1 MKIAIFT
8 DTFSPE
14 INGVTKNLDRLLNYF
29 SEARIEYLVF
39 APETEPRIENI
50 HEKNVV
56 RMKSLNFFLYPELKF
71 SLPNYL
77 KIKAKLSEFK
87 ADLFHL
93 ITPFNIGLTGLY
105 AARQSDTPLVASY
118 HTNFD
123 QYLDYYQIN
132 FLEKA
137 AWKYLRWF
145 HDQALRNYCP
155 SEETKKELAKR
166 DFINLD
172 IWGRGID
179 AELFSPRHR
188 NQKFI
193 KENGLEDKISLLY
206 VGRLA
211 REKNLSLLIESF
223 KRLNKK
229 YKNKIELIITGDGPE
244 LKRLKKELPGNVIF
258 TGFKN
263 GIELSQIYA
272 SADIFAFP
280 SVTETYGNV
289 VIEAMASGLPVVA
302 VMAGGVKENLI
313 NNYNG
318 LAVEEAEAA
327 EFTAR
332 LEELIVNHKLRKS
345 LAHNA
350 RHYALDQSWDHVFE
364 KLDKSYRKVIKDYQ
378 SVYGRASY
386 KDYNS
391 GKEVV

>member
-29 SEARIEYLVF
+29 SEAGIKYLVF
-39 APETEPRIENI
+39 APETEPRIDNI

-77 KIKAKLSEFK
+77 KIKSKLAKFN

-105 AARQSDTPLVASY
+105 AARQTDTPLVASY

-145 HDQALRNYCP
+145 HDQAMRNYCP
-155 SEETKKELAKR
+155 SEETKNELAKR

-179 AELFSPRHR
+179 AKLFSPEHKS
-188 NQKFI
+188 QQFI
-193 KENGLEDKISLLY
+193 EKNALEDKITLLY

-223 KRLNKK
+223 KRLNQK
-229 YKNKIELIITGDGPE
+229 YKKKIELIITGDGPE
-244 LKRLKKELPGNVIF
+244 LKRLQKELPDNVIF

-263 GIELSQIYA
+263 GIELSRIYA

-302 VMAGGVKENLI
+302 VLAGGVKENLI

-318 LAVEEAEAA
+318 LASKKNDEA

-332 LEELIVNHKLRKS
+332 LEELIVNDKLRKL

-350 RHYALDQSWDHVFE
+350 RQHALEQSWDHVFE
-364 KLDKSYRKVIKDYQ
+364 KLDRSYQKVIKDYV
-378 SVYGRASY
+378 SVYGRADSRGY
-386 KDYNS
+386 KQKKDI
-391 GKEVV
+391 G

>member
-1 MKIAIFT
+1 MKIVIFT
-8 DTFSPE
+8 DTFSPQ

-29 SEARIEYLVF
+29 SANGIEYLVF

-56 RMKSLNFFLYPELKF
+56 RMRSLNFFLYPELKF

-77 KIKAKLSEFK
+77 KIKSKLSEFN

-105 AARQSDTPLVASY
+105 AARQTDTPIVASY

-123 QYLDYYQIN
+123 QYLDYYNIN

-179 AELFSPRHR
+179 AELFSPKHR
-188 NQKFI
+188 DQEFI
-193 KENGLEDKISLLY
+193 KNYGLEDKISLLY

-211 REKNLSLLIESF
+211 REKNLSLLIESL
-223 KRLNKK
+223 KRLNQK
-229 YKNKIELIITGDGPE
+229 YKKKIELIITGDGPE
-244 LKRLKKELPGNVIF
+244 LKRLKKEVPDNVIF
-258 TGFKN
+258 TGFKS
-263 GIELSQIYA
+263 GLKLSRIYA

-313 NNYNG
+313 NKYNG
-318 LAVEEAEAA
+318 LAAEKNDID
-327 EFTAR
+327 EFTAK
-332 LEELIVNHKLRKS
+332 LEELIVNDKLRKS
-345 LAHNA
+345 LGHNA
-350 RHYALDQSWDHVFE
+350 RQFALEQSWGHVFDKLDQS
-364 KLDKSYRKVIKDYQ
+364 YQKVIQDYV
-378 SVYGRASY
+378 SVYGRVNYSE
-386 KDYNS
+386 YNQKRDI
-391 GKEVV
+391 G

>member
-29 SEARIEYLVF
+29 SEVGIEYLVF

-56 RMKSLNFFLYPELKF
+56 RMKSLDFFLYPELKF
-71 SLPNYL
+71 SLPNYI
-77 KIKAKLSEFK
+77 KIKSKLSQFK

-105 AARQSDTPLVASY
+105 AARQTDTPLVASY

-132 FLEKA
+132 FLKKA

-155 SEETKKELAKR
+155 SEETKNELAKR

-179 AELFSPRHR
+179 PELFAPKHR
-188 NQKFI
+188 SQKFI
-193 KENGLEDKISLLY
+193 ERNGLKDKITLLY

-223 KRLNKK
+223 KRLNQK
-229 YKNKIELIITGDGPE
+229 YKKKIELIITGNGPE
-244 LKRLKKELPGNVIF
+244 LKRLKKELPDNVIF
-258 TGFKN
+258 TGFKS
-263 GIELSQIYA
+263 GVELSQIYA

-318 LAVEEAEAA
+318 LAAEEDEAA
-327 EFTAR
+327 EFKAR
-332 LEELIVNHKLRKS
+332 LEELIVNDKLRKT

-350 RHYALDQSWDHVFE
+350 RNYALDQSWDHVFE
-364 KLDKSYRKVIKDYQ
+364 KLHISYRKVIKDYV
-378 SVYGRASY
+378 SVYGSVSSIEY
-386 KDYNS
+386 NQKKDI
-391 GKEVV
+391 G

>member
-29 SEARIEYLVF
+29 SEAGIEYLVF

-50 HEKNVV
+50 HEKHVV

-77 KIKAKLSEFK
+77 KIKSKLVEFN

-105 AARQSDTPLVASY
+105 AARQTDTPLVASY

-179 AELFSPRHR
+179 AELFSPEHR
-188 NQKFI
+188 SQQFI
-193 KENGLEDKISLLY
+193 EENGLTDKISLLY

-211 REKNLSLLIESF
+211 REKNLSLLVESF
-223 KRLNKK
+223 KRLNQK
-229 YKNKIELIITGDGPE
+229 YKKKIELIITGDGPE
-244 LKRLKKELPGNVIF
+244 LKRLQKELPDNVIF

-263 GIELSQIYA
+263 GLELSQIYA
-272 SADIFAFP
+272 STDIFAFP

-289 VIEAMASGLPVVA
+289 VIEAMASGLPVVP

-318 LAVEEAEAA
+318 LAVESNDAA
-327 EFTAR
+327 EFTAK
-332 LEELIVNHKLRKS
+332 LEELIVNQRLRK
-345 LAHNA
+345 LLTHNA
-350 RHYALDQSWDHVFE
+350 RQYALEESWDQVFE
-364 KLDKSYRKVIKDYQ
+364 KLDRSYQKVIKDYQ
-378 SVYGRASY
+378 SVYGRVASSENNQ
-386 KDYNS
+386 KREI
-391 GKEVV
+391 G

>member
-1 MKIAIFT
+1 
-8 DTFSPE
+8 
-14 INGVTKNLDRLLNYF
+14 
-29 SEARIEYLVF
+29 
-39 APETEPRIENI
+39 
-50 HEKNVV
+50 
-56 RMKSLNFFLYPELKF
+56 MKSLNFFLYPELKF
-71 SLPNYL
+71 SLPNFL
-77 KIKAKLSEFK
+77 KIKSKLTEFK

-105 AARQSDTPLVASY
+105 AARQTETPIVASY

-179 AELFSPRHR
+179 AELFSPEHKS
-188 NQKFI
+188 QKFI
-193 KENGLEDKISLLY
+193 RKNGLEDKISLLY

-223 KRLNKK
+223 KRLNQK
-229 YKNKIELIITGDGPE
+229 YKKKIELIITGDGPE
-244 LKRLKKELPGNVIF
+244 LSRLKNEMPENVIF

-302 VMAGGVKENLI
+302 VLAGGVKENLI

-318 LAVEEAEAA
+318 LAVEKDEAA

-350 RHYALDQSWDHVFE
+350 RQYALEQRWDQVFE
-364 KLDKSYRKVIKDYQ
+364 ELEQSYQKVIQDYV
-378 SVYGRASY
+378 SVYGRVDIENNNQ
-386 KDYNS
+386 KNCLT
-391 GKEVV
+391 

>member
-29 SEARIEYLVF
+29 SEAGIEYLVF

-50 HEKNVV
+50 HEKHVV

-77 KIKAKLSEFK
+77 KIKSKLVEFN

-105 AARQSDTPLVASY
+105 AARQTDTPLVASY

-155 SEETKKELAKR
+155 SEETKKALAKR

-179 AELFSPRHR
+179 AELFSPEHR
-188 NQKFI
+188 SQQFI
-193 KENGLEDKISLLY
+193 EENGLTDKISLLY

-211 REKNLSLLIESF
+211 REKNLSLLVESF
-223 KRLNKK
+223 KRLNQK
-229 YKNKIELIITGDGPE
+229 YKKKIELIITGDGPE
-244 LKRLKKELPGNVIF
+244 LKRLQKELPDNVIF

-263 GIELSQIYA
+263 GLELSQIYA

-318 LAVEEAEAA
+318 LAVESNDAA
-327 EFTAR
+327 EFTAK
-332 LEELIVNHKLRKS
+332 LEELIVNQRLRKL

-350 RHYALDQSWDHVFE
+350 RQYALEESWDQVFE
-364 KLDKSYRKVIKDYQ
+364 KLDRSYQKVIKDYQ
-378 SVYGRASY
+378 SVYGRSY
-386 KDYNS
+386 PSEYN
-391 GKEVV
+391 KEREIG

>member
-8 DTFSPE
+8 DTFSPQ
-14 INGVTKNLDRLLNYF
+14 INGVTKNLDRLLSF
-29 SEARIEYLVF
+29 FTVQGIEYLVF

-50 HEKNVV
+50 HEKNVI

-77 KIKAKLSEFK
+77 KIKSKLTEFNP
-87 ADLFHL
+87 DLFHL

-105 AARQSDTPLVASY
+105 AARQTNTPIVASY

-123 QYLDYYQIN
+123 QYLEYYNIN

-179 AELFSPRHR
+179 AELFSPAHR
-188 NQKFI
+188 DQQFI
-193 KENGLEDKISLLY
+193 EKNDLNNKISILY
-206 VGRLA
+206 VGRIA
-211 REKNLSLLIESF
+211 REKNLSLLMDSF
-223 KRLNKK
+223 RNLNKK
-229 YKNKIELIITGDGPE
+229 YQNKVELIITGDGPE
-244 LKRLKKELPGNVIF
+244 LKSLKEKAPANVIF

-263 GIELSQIYA
+263 GLELSRIYA

-289 VIEAMASGLPVVA
+289 IIEAMASGLPVVA
-302 VMAGGVKENLI
+302 VLAGGVKENLI

-318 LAVEEAEAA
+318 LACQGNNVQ
-327 EFTAR
+327 EFTVK
-332 LEELIVNHKLRKS
+332 LEKIVLDDKLRKS

-350 RHYALDQSWDHVFE
+350 RQYALEQSWDHVFE
-364 KLDKSYRKVIKDYQ
+364 KLEKSYQKVIADYR
-378 SVYGRASY
+378 SVYGGVGSENNNQKR
-386 KDYNS
+386 
-391 GKEVV
+391 EIV

>member
-8 DTFSPE
+8 DTFSPQ

-29 SEARIEYLVF
+29 SAAGIEYRVF
-39 APETEPRIENI
+39 APETEPKIDNI
-50 HEKNVV
+50 HEKNVH

-77 KIKAKLSEFK
+77 KIKSKLLKFNP
-87 ADLFHL
+87 DLIHL

-105 AARQSDTPLVASY
+105 AARQNNTPIVASY

-123 QYLDYYQIN
+123 QYLDYYNIN

-155 SEETKKELAKR
+155 SEETKNELAKK

-179 AELFSPRHR
+179 AELFSPEHR
-188 NQKFI
+188 DQKFI
-193 KENGLEDKISLLY
+193 QQHNLEEKISILY
-206 VGRLA
+206 VGRIA
-211 REKNLSLLIESF
+211 REKNLSLLMDSF
-223 KRLNKK
+223 KKLNKK
-229 YKNKIELIITGDGPE
+229 YKEQIELIITGDGPE
-244 LKRLKKELPGNVIF
+244 LKKLKNNAPENVIF
-258 TGFKN
+258 TGFKK
-263 GIELSQIYA
+263 GLELSKIYA
-272 SADIFAFP
+272 SADVFAFP

-302 VMAGGVKENLI
+302 VLAGGVKENLL
-313 NNYNG
+313 NSYNG
-318 LAVEEAEAA
+318 LAAENNDVA
-327 EFTAR
+327 EFSSK
-332 LEELIVNHKLRKS
+332 LEKLIINDKLRDS

-350 RHYALDQSWDHVFE
+350 RKYALEKSWDHIFE
-364 KLDKSYRKVIKDYQ
+364 KMHRSYQKVIADYT
-378 SVYGRASY
+378 SVYGRVCAEDTS
-386 KDYNS
+386 KKNI
-391 GKEVV
+391 V

>member
-8 DTFSPE
+8 DTFSPQ
-14 INGVTKNLDRLLNYF
+14 INGVTKNLDKLLNYF
-29 SEARIEYLVF
+29 STNEIDYLVF
-39 APETEPRIENI
+39 APETAPRIENI
-50 HEKNVV
+50 HEKKVI
-56 RMKSLNFFLYPELKF
+56 RMKSFNFFLYPELKF

-77 KIKAKLSEFK
+77 KIKSKLLEFNP
-87 ADLFHL
+87 DLIHL

-105 AARQSDTPLVASY
+105 AARQNNKPIVASY

-123 QYLDYYQIN
+123 QYLDYYNIN

-155 SEETKKELAKR
+155 SEETRKELAKKG
-166 DFINLD
+166 FINLD

-179 AELFSPRHR
+179 ADLFSPEHR
-188 NQKFI
+188 DQNFI
-193 KENGLEDKISLLY
+193 KQYNLEEKISILY
-206 VGRLA
+206 VGRIA
-211 REKNLSLLIESF
+211 REKNLSLLVNSF
-223 KRLNKK
+223 KKLNKK

-244 LKRLKKELPGNVIF
+244 LKKIKKESPDNVVF

-263 GIELSQIYA
+263 GLALSQVYA

-302 VMAGGVKENLI
+302 VLAGGVKENLK
-313 NNYNG
+313 NNFNG
-318 LAVEEAEAA
+318 LAVGSND
-327 EFTAR
+327 
-332 LEELIVNHKLRKS
+332 LEEFSSKLEKLIVNDKLRDS

-350 RHYALDQSWDHVFE
+350 RQYALKQSWDHIFE
-364 KLDKSYRKVIKDYQ
+364 KLNISYHQVIKDYV
-378 SVYGRASY
+378 SVYGRVDSSIY
-386 KDYNS
+386 QQERDI
-391 GKEVV
+391 G